1 MWLFALFVALPLV
14 EIALF
19 VSIGGWLGLGLTLA
33 FVLASAILGMSV
45 IRRQGELTMMDL
57 RRSLS
62 EMRDPAR
69 PAAESALVLLAGGL
83 LILPGFLTSAIGLL
97 LLIPPLRHGVIHWAS
112 RRMASSGVIVT
123 RQTRQTYSETRF
135 HDGQTIDGDFQEID
149 PPKPPTHQPSGWTRH

>member
-1 MWLFALFVALPLV
+1 MWLFALFVALPLI

-45 IRRQGELTMMDL
+45 IRKQGALTMMDL

-83 LILPGFLTSAIGLL
+83 LIVPGFLTSAVGLL
-97 LLIPPLRHGVIHWAS
+97 LLIPPLRHGLINWAS
-112 RRMASSGVIVT
+112 RRMAASGVIVT

-135 HDGQTIDGDFQEID
+135 RNGETIDGDFQEIE
-149 PPKPPTHQPSGWTRH
+149 PPKPPKHQPLGWTRH